1 MLKRTF
7 DILISALLSLILAP
21 LLAACALAVAVSS
34 PGPVLFKSLRV
45 GRGGVAFSMLKFR
58 TMCDGTPQ
66 VATHL
71 LANAANFITPVGRFL
86 RRTSLDELPQ
96 LWNVLRGEMSLVGPR
111 PALLDQEDL
120 LELRRRSGA
129 DTLRPGISGWAQVR
143 GRDELSVQEKAALDG
158 EYLQKQSFLF
168 DLWILILTVGK
179 VLKSE
184 GIQH

>member
-7 DILISALLSLILAP
+7 DILISALLWLIFAP
-21 LLAACALAVAVSS
+21 LLAACALAVALSS

-45 GRGGVAFSMLKFR
+45 GREGDAFSMLKFR
-58 TMCDGTPQ
+58 TMRDGTPQ

-111 PALLDQEDL
+111 PALFDQEDL
-120 LELRRRSGA
+120 LELRRLSGA

-158 EYLQKQSFLF
+158 EYLQKQSFIF
-168 DLWILILTVGK
+168 DLWILILTVHK
-179 VLKSE
+179 VFTSE